1 MTDVVPLNR
10 CGYAGF
16 HCEALVVLLFP
27 AKGKLGWQEV
37 VLQCMVECVSWELAS
52 PFKGGVF
59 WILCLWLFT
68 ILAWGISDWYLNTMK
83 CNIYNNC
90 HLI

>member
-27 AKGKLGWQEV
+27 AKGKLGWQEA
-37 VLQCMVECVSWELAS
+37 VLQCMVERVSWEPAS
-52 PFKGGVF
+52 PSKGECSGFYVCG
-59 WILCLWLFT
+59 CLPSWPGGF
-68 ILAWGISDWYLNTMK
+68 
-83 CNIYNNC
+83 
-90 HLI
+90 LIGT